1 VISGTRRRLL
11 ALTLAAGIAAVL
23 VVGAAAWFTSPDPT
37 AIGARIQD
45 RLRARGGRVV
55 DLAAVPVVLRDAVVA
70 SEDERFYHHHG
81 IDIIGVLR
89 ALPYDVTHLS
99 FAQGASTITEQVVK
113 VLYLDGNDHT
123 LWRKLQDAAAAVK
136 LESDATKA
144 QILSA
149 YLNSAYFGEG
159 AYGIAAASERYFGVR
174 PAGLGL
180 DRASLLAGLIQA
192 PSLYDPFRS
201 PELARGRQANVLR
214 SLVADGLASQRV
226 AEAALAQPLRLRG
239 GATLR
244 GVRGVDLAPGPA
256 FVWWQLA
263 LGAAIVAVGVASLP
277 LLRLAGFRRLPIAS
291 LIRLAILVIG
301 VVFAVRAFRTV

>member
-1 VISGTRRRLL
+1 VL
-11 ALTLAAGIAAVL
+11 ALTVGLASAVA
-23 VVGAAAWFTSPDPT
+23 VGAAAWFTSPNPS

-45 RLRARGGRVV
+45 RLRATGGRAVG
-55 DLAAVPVVLRDAVVA
+55 LAAVSAVLRDAVVA
-70 SEDERFYHHHG
+70 TEDERFYHHHG

-113 VLYLDGNDHT
+113 VLYLDGNDHS

-136 LESDATKA
+136 LETHASKA
-144 QILSA
+144 QILAA

-174 PAGLGL
+174 PGGLGL

-201 PELARGRQANVLR
+201 PALARARQADVLR
-214 SLVADGLASQRV
+214 SMVADGLVAQRV
-226 AEAALAQPLRLRG
+226 AEAALSQPLRLRG

-244 GVRGVDLAPGPA
+244 GARGVDLAPAQA
-256 FVWWQLA
+256 FVWWQLTV
-263 LGAAIVAVGVASLP
+263 GAAIVVAGVAALP
-277 LLRLAGFRRLPIAS
+277 LLRLAGLRRLPIVS
-291 LIRLAILVIG
+291 VIRLAMLVIG
-301 VVFAVRAFRTV
+301 VVLIVRAFRTI